1 MGDDMSKRQAAW
13 RGVLCASV
21 VAAGAS
27 VSLDQ
32 AEAGGFAVREQSASY
47 LGSAF
52 AGSATGGDLSSMYW
66 NPAAVTAKQG
76 INVEAHAAWII
87 PDSDL
92 TATGGTLFGTGSG
105 RGSGEIA
112 NQAVV
117 PATYVNYQLSQID
130 PNLYVGLGVNAPFG
144 LVTEPENGTWDGAQI
159 GRTAKVHTT
168 NVNPIVGYQVMPGLS
183 VDAGLQINYIDA
195 TLKFASGSP
204 IGANTFFRGEDY
216 ELGWTLGAIAEPF
229 EGTRIGVGYRS
240 EINHDIE
247 GKLGDNVPP
256 IPIPVPPAPA
266 PGVFFPTGA
275 RFSSSVDLDLPAI
288 VTASISQ
295 AVSPNLRLLGTFE
308 WTQWSKFDQL
318 DVVPGT
324 TENNGLGAIAALT
337 VPGGPTPFVEGQSFL
352 TIAADWDDAWFA
364 SGGAEYDYN
373 DRLTVRGGV
382 AYEESPIQRAEQ
394 RLTVVPDTNR
404 IWLSGGATYKFN
416 EMIDVDLAYTHIFYG
431 DCTFTRETAID
442 ETLTLTGDVETSVD
456 IVAVSAKI
464 KLGDDPQPVAFK

>member
-1 MGDDMSKRQAAW
+1 MGDDMTKAKAAL
-13 RGVLCASV
+13 RGVVCASL
-21 VAAGAS
+21 VAAGTFAAI
-27 VSLDQ
+27 DQ
-32 AEAGGFAVREQSASY
+32 AEAGGFAIREQSASY

-52 AGSATGGDLSSMYW
+52 AGSATGGDLSSMFW
-66 NPAAVTAKQG
+66 NPAAVTVKQG
-76 INVEAHAAWII
+76 INFEGHAALII

-105 RGSGEIA
+105 RGSGEIGNDA
-112 NQAVV
+112 IV
-117 PATYVNYQLSQID
+117 PSNYVNYQLSQID
-130 PNLYVGLGVNAPFG
+130 PNLYVGLAVSAPFG
-144 LVTEPENGTWDGAQI
+144 LVTEPENDTWDGAQI

-183 VDAGLQINYIDA
+183 VAAGLQINYIDA

-204 IGANTFFRGEDY
+204 FGANTFFRGEDY
-216 ELGWTLGAIAEPF
+216 GLGWNLGAIAEPF

-256 IPIPVPPAPA
+256 IALPSPPFP
-266 PGVFFPTGA
+266 PGAFFPTGA

-318 DVVPGT
+318 NVVPGT
-324 TENNGLGAIAALT
+324 TENNGLAAIAALT
-337 VPGGPTPFVEGQSFL
+337 PPGGPTPFVEGQTFL
-352 TIAADWDDAWFA
+352 TIVADWDDAWFA
-364 SGGAEYDYN
+364 SGGAEYDYS

-382 AYEESPIQRAEQ
+382 AYEESPIQKAVQ

-404 IWLSGGATYKFN
+404 IWLSGGATYKLN
-416 EMIDVDLAYTHIFYG
+416 EMIEMDLAYTHIFYEDG
-431 DCTFTRETAID
+431 TFNRETAID
-442 ETLTLTGDVETSVD
+442 PELNLFGDVETSVD
-456 IVAVSAKI
+456 IIAMSAKI
-464 KLGDDPQPVAFK
+464 KLGDDPQPVPFK